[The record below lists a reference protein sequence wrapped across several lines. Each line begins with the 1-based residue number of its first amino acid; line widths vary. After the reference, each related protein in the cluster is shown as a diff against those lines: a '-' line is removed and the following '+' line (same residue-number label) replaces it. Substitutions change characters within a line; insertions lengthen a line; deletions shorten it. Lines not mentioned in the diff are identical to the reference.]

1 MLLDAIKES
10 NHSLI
15 PPGNELSSTVLGRI
29 PDSNLFPRVD
39 HVKILEGGVGRQR
52 TKDVLNLTSA
62 SRKQK
67 HKLKSDSLSIR
78 P

>member
-1 MLLDAIKES
+1 MQLRRVTTPLT
-10 NHSLI
+10 
-15 PPGNELSSTVLGRI
+15 PPGNELSSTVLGGI

-39 HVKILEGGVGRQR
+39 NVKILEGGVGRQR

-67 HKLKSDSLSIR
+67 HKLKSHSLSIR